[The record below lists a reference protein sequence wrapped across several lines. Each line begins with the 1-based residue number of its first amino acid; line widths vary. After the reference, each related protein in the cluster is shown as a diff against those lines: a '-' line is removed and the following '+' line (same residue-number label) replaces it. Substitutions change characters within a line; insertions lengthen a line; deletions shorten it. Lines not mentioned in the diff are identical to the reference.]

1 MTAACSSKQDSK
13 IDSQE
18 TVLVL
23 QGIYNTNA
31 HTQKK
36 QRERRKKLEQKTL
49 KR

>member
-31 HTQKK
+31 HPQKK
-36 QRERRKKLEQKTL
+36 AERKEEKNLNKKH
-49 KR
+49 